1 MSADIRNTT
10 ETITPGFEYFEK
22 HVSPKPLSRAKVKE
36 LERMLKDIE
45 NSISEGRI
53 SDAQAYTQKASFY
66 LKEVLNER

>member
-1 MSADIRNTT
+1 MSVDIKNTT
-10 ETITPGFEYFEK
+10 ETIVPGFEYFEK
-22 HVSPKPLSRAKVKE
+22 PITPKPLSRVKIKE

-66 LKEVLNER
+66 LKEVLNEK

>member
-1 MSADIRNTT
+1 MSVDIKNTT

-22 HVSPKPLSRAKVKE
+22 TIAPKPLSRAKVKE

-53 SDAQAYTQKASFY
+53 SDAQAYTQKASLY
-66 LKEVLNER
+66 LKEVLNEK